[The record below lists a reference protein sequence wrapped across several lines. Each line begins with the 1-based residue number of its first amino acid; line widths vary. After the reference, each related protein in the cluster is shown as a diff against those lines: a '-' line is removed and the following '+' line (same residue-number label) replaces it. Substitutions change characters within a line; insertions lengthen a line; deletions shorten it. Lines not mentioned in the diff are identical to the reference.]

1 LDTLLEQIVAD
12 FQERPLPPLT
22 RRRVTLPR
30 LPGKADVVIGM
41 RRTGK
46 TYFLYQA
53 VAEAVAAGT
62 PKEAMLYVNFDDER
76 LQPLTGRDLHRVVDA
91 YYRLY
96 PTQRATTAHLFFD
109 EIQNI
114 AGWEPFVRRLLDTE
128 QVQVCLTGSS
138 AKLLSREIATSL
150 RGRSL
155 TTEIFPFSF
164 AEALAHQGVA
174 PPTAGDRPGAKA
186 RSLLENRLRSYLF
199 TGGFP
204 EVQGVDEPLR
214 IRILQEYVDVVI
226 LRDVAERHAV
236 ANLPPLRALIRHLL
250 AAPATLFS
258 VNKFYNDL
266 RSQGIACGKNTLHA
280 YLDHITDAYLVFT
293 VPIHSRSER
302 TRRINPRKVYCVD
315 PGLAA
320 SFCRRPH
327 PDAGRLLENLCFL
340 ELRRRNVEIEYYRNG
355 RGEEVDFLSTDLRG
369 TRTLTQVALEITD
382 PATRKRELRAL
393 AAAMDELHLDHA
405 TLVTLNDEERVTTDA
420 GTIDIV
426 PAWQWCLAPA
436 VA

>member
-1 LDTLLEQIVAD
+1 VA
-12 FQERPLPPLT
+12 L
-22 RRRVTLPR
+22 
-30 LPGKADVVIGM
+30 
-41 RRTGK
+41 
-46 TYFLYQA
+46 
-53 VAEAVAAGT
+53 
-62 PKEAMLYVNFDDER
+62 
-76 LQPLTGRDLHRVVDA
+76 
-91 YYRLY
+91 
-96 PTQRATTAHLFFD
+96 
-109 EIQNI
+109 
-114 AGWEPFVRRLLDTE
+114 
-128 QVQVCLTGSS
+128 
-138 AKLLSREIATSL
+138 
-150 RGRSL
+150 
-155 TTEIFPFSF
+155 
-164 AEALAHQGVA
+164 
-174 PPTAGDRPGAKA
+174 PTAGRRPGAKA

-204 EVQGVDEPLR
+204 EVQGIDEPLR

-266 RSQGIACGKNTLHA
+266 RSQGIPCGKNTLHA

-320 SFCRRPH
+320 SFCRRPQ

-355 RGEEVDFLSTDLRG
+355 RGEEVDFLSADLRG
-369 TRTLTQVALEITD
+369 NRCLTQVVLEITD

-393 AAAMDELHLDHA
+393 AVAMDELHLDHA
-405 TLVTLNDEERVTTDA
+405 TLVTLNEEERVATDA

-426 PAWQWCLAPA
+426 PAWRWCLTPTEA
-436 VA
+436 